1 MYKWYFLP
9 VCWFN
14 GCFTFTWFNVII
26 AELSLLSRI
35 CPLWS
40 QRQLHRKVRPHRL
53 TWSIFILYVLLL
65 KYLFEITG
73 FTLNGVFLHGWI
85 AFTKVNFVNS
95 LLYFSFSI
103 SRLCFHLSSLAY
115 VSQIL
120 SLFSLSLPPSSPPFL
135 CLSRPHR
142 CHLHQYGWNIFDSFW
157 SLTNIPLQVKI
168 MHLKCYVKGY
178 VSKLLHVY
186 ETERFSR
193 DRYKKEWSKSVQ
205 QKLR

>member
-103 SRLCFHLSSLAY
+103 SHLCFHLSSLAY
-115 VSQIL
+115 VSFSDSV
-120 SLFSLSLPPSSPPFL
+120 SLQSLSPSQLSSLSVSLSSPQVSFA
-135 CLSRPHR
+135 SVWVK
-142 CHLHQYGWNIFDSFW
+142 HLW
-157 SLTNIPLQVKI
+157 
-168 MHLKCYVKGY
+168 
-178 VSKLLHVY
+178 
-186 ETERFSR
+186 
-193 DRYKKEWSKSVQ
+193 
-205 QKLR
+205 